1 MRAVI
6 INREHL
12 QKESNLTSMIK
23 KAIAALLLLTTPAL
37 SQAQPAG
44 GIPSADNDSLRID
57 LREYN
62 IHLPYNFDKAI
73 ANLPAQRVQKEREV
87 YDLSFDGDQTSYLS
101 DLASVYRIHV
111 LTLEAEANNDALSAE
126 KYINESIS
134 ELQAMLENQPE
145 IQSDRRF
152 MELYRS
158 VMAEYQAFYGINDP
172 LMRQE
177 GDIFAIQDEMFSDL
191 NDEFDENE
199 LAFPKTEKPKT
210 DVPIFQN
217 RQVNNHLA
225 YLWIKRPEIMEA
237 WLQRSEK
244 YFPMMEEIL
253 ADVGVPDE
261 LKYLAMIESGLN
273 PVARSHAAAVGMW
286 QFIAATGGMYGL
298 DVNWWVDERRD
309 PVKATR
315 AAAEHLRDLYNI
327 WGDWHLAMANYNI
340 SPRGLK
346 RAIRRAGGVEDYWA
360 AYPYL
365 PRETRGYVPSFIAT
379 FIIATNP
386 TQFGFQESYEG
397 EAYSYETTEVTGSYQ
412 LKDLAALI
420 DITADE
426 LKDYNPELR
435 RWATPPG
442 DEPYELKIPVG
453 TKEKFEKNIDNLPKQ
468 AQKQL
473 FVHTVKRG
481 EWLGKIAN
489 AYGVTVRD
497 LYLSNDGLS
506 TRIHP
511 GQKIVIPVPEGTEV
525 KQAGTRSSSNRYTAS
540 RSGVSQPANTSKLY
554 YTVKPG
560 DTIGHIAEWYNTYA
574 WKIRSWNNT
583 NNMIRAGQR
592 LVIYVPNSSKS
603 RYEGINDLSF
613 AEKQRLGRGGIAR
626 AEQSSVSSDGYE
638 VYQVRRNDSLY
649 EIARSFD
656 VSISELRQL
665 NGINGSRIYPGQTLK
680 IRKK

>member
-1 MRAVI
+1 
-6 INREHL
+6 
-12 QKESNLTSMIK
+12 MIK
-23 KAIAALLLLTTPAL
+23 KATVALLLLSSPVL
-37 SQAQPAG
+37 VQAQPAA
-44 GIPSADNDSLRID
+44 GIPSAENDSLRLD
-57 LREYN
+57 LRELN
-62 IHLPYNFDKAI
+62 IRLPVNFDRAI
-73 ANLPAQRVQKEREV
+73 ANLPAQRIEKQKTV
-87 YDLSFDGDQTSYLS
+87 YDLSFDGDQSSYLS
-101 DLASVYRIHV
+101 DLASVYRVHV
-111 LTLEAEANNDALSAE
+111 LTLESEANNDALSAE
-126 KYINESIS
+126 KYINESIGK
-134 ELQAMLENQPE
+134 LQAMLETQPE

-191 NDEFDENE
+191 NEEFDQKE
-199 LAFPKTEKPKT
+199 LAFPKTENPRT

-225 YLWIKRPEIMEA
+225 YLWIKRPEIMET

-244 YFPMMEEIL
+244 YFPMMEKIL

-273 PVARSHAAAVGMW
+273 SVARSHAAAVGMW
-286 QFIAATGGMYGL
+286 QFIAATGKVYGL

-309 PVKATR
+309 PIKATQ

-346 RAIRRAGGVEDYWA
+346 RAIRNAGGVEDYWA

-386 TQFGFQESYEG
+386 TQFGFQEEYDIEPF
-397 EAYSYETTEVTGSYQ
+397 SYETTEITGSYQ

-426 LKDYNPELR
+426 LKEYNPELR

-442 DEPYELKIPVG
+442 DDIYVLRIPAG
-453 TKEKFEKNIDNLPKQ
+453 TKEKFEENVDKLPKE

-473 FVHTVKRG
+473 FVHTVARG

-489 AYGVTVRD
+489 AYGVSVRD

-506 TRIHP
+506 TRIYP

-540 RSGVSQPANTSKLY
+540 KSNVSQPANTAKLY

-574 WKIRSWNNT
+574 WKIRSWNST
-583 NNMIRAGQR
+583 SNMIRAGQR
-592 LVIYVPNSSKS
+592 LVIYVPNSKKS
-603 RYEGINDLSF
+603 NYQGIDDLSF
-613 AEKQRLGRGGIAR
+613 AKKQRLGRSGIAR
-626 AEQSSVSSDGYE
+626 AEQSTVSNDGYE
-638 VYQVRRNDSLY
+638 AYQVRRNDSLY

-656 VSISELRQL
+656 VSISELRQF
-665 NGINGSRIYPGQTLK
+665 NDISGSRIYPGQTLK